1 MNLLQPFAG
10 LHGDRDAGA
19 TVLAIV
25 LVHQL
30 RQWDVGVTSIFAP
43 LASNSSPMSTLY
55 DAIQSSLLCAPASVV
70 LESGEHAWS
79 GEALDH
85 WVGLYAAALQSLGL
99 QPGDRVAVQ
108 IEKSAENV
116 ALYLAVLRAG
126 GIYVPLNTGYVAREL
141 EYFFGDAAPKIC
153 VAAPERVEEL
163 AAIARSCGVAHC
175 LTLGADGGGT
185 VPQIVLAQST
195 PAPPVARAANNLA
208 VICYTSGTTGRSKGA
223 MISHANLLANAQT
236 LVRAWGFTA
245 RDVLLHALPLY
256 HIHGLFVALHC
267 ALLSRA
273 RILLLPKFDTTTVLA
288 SLARA
293 TVMMGVPTFYT
304 RLLADE
310 RLTRDVVRNVRAFIS
325 GSAPLLAETFDRFE
339 ARTGHR
345 ILERYGMTEPGM
357 IASNPLDG
365 ERRAGTVGLPLPD
378 VEVRITSEKGDRLP
392 SGETGNVEVRGPN
405 VFQGYWRMP
414 ERTAQEFRE
423 DGFFITGDLG
433 ALEPDGYLRLA
444 GRAKDLIISG
454 GLNVYPKEIETLIDA
469 LPGVDESAVFAV
481 PHPDFGEAVA
491 AAVTLLPGASLD
503 AQALLNALR
512 PQLASF
518 KVPKRIY
525 ILDEL
530 PRNAMSKV
538 QKALLRERYAGAF
551 GSESR

>member
-1 MNLLQPFAG
+1 MNAYSFFRRGFADR
-10 LHGDRDAGA
+10 LEAAFLEADSGDRYTYADLERETAR
-19 TVLAIV
+19 V
-25 LVHQL
+25 
-30 RQWDVGVTSIFAP
+30 
-43 LASNSSPMSTLY
+43 ASFLT
-55 DAIQSSLLCAPASVV
+55 
-70 LESGEHAWS
+70 G
-79 GEALDH
+79 
-85 WVGLYAAALQSLGL
+85 LGL
-99 QPGDRVAVQ
+99 ARGDRVAAQ
-108 IEKSAENV
+108 IDKSPQGLF
-116 ALYLAVLRAG
+116 LYLGCIRAG
-126 GIYVPLNTGYVAREL
+126 FCFLPLNTAYQRGELGYFLQDAEPRVVVCRPQMLDTFAEL
-141 EYFFGDAAPKIC
+141 GKSAASAPRLYALDENGVGTLADAVRSADRAFDDP
-153 VAAPERVEEL
+153 ALAER
-163 AAIARSCGVAHC
+163 
-175 LTLGADGGGT
+175 D
-185 VPQIVLAQST
+185 
-195 PAPPVARAANNLA
+195 LA
-208 VICYTSGTTGRSKGA
+208 VIIYTSGTTGRSKGA
-223 MISHANLLANAQT
+223 MVTHGNLTSNAAV
-236 LVRAWGFTA
+236 LRDYWRFTA
-245 RDVLLHALPLY
+245 HDVLLHALPIF
-256 HIHGLFVALHC
+256 HTHGLFVATNV
-267 ALLSRA
+267 
-273 RILLLPKFDTTTVLA
+273 ILLAGGSMIFLPGLDVDDLIRFMPQATT
-288 SLARA
+288 
-293 TVMMGVPTFYT
+293 MMGVPTFYT
-304 RLLADE
+304 RLLSDP
-310 RLTRDVVRNVRAFIS
+310 RLDRELVGHMRLFVS
-325 GSAPLLAETFDRFE
+325 GSAPLLAETHAEFE
-339 ARTGHR
+339 KRTGQR
-345 ILERYGMTEPGM
+345 ILERYGMTETGM